1 MPTKKEKQE
10 SVSRV
15 KKDLARYKTVAIAT
29 IASLPAKHYLS
40 IKKQTRN
47 DVKIEFAR
55 QTLLKRALEE
65 SGRLEL
71 KPLEGKFQNGAVIIV
86 SDLDAFKLYALFK
99 RSKSKTFAKPGA
111 IAPSDIVVPAGET
124 NLAPGPVLTELKQA
138 KIDAR
143 IKGTKVTI
151 AKDVTV
157 AKKGE
162 PISEPVAKILM
173 KLGIEPFEIGIGI
186 LSVYDNGTIYEGA
199 ALDIDEEAF
208 LHSLTEAHRA
218 ALNLCV
224 FAEIWNETSAPLIIQ
239 KAAREANAIHKL
251 IETKKPATE
260 KMPAAEA
267 AQVAAPAGT
276 PAVEAVPATGVAP
289 EAAADAA
296 KEVKR
301 EGL

>member
-1 MPTKKEKQE
+1 MPTKKEKIE
-10 SVSRV
+10 SVARI
-15 KKDLARYKTVAIAT
+15 KKDLARHKTVAIAT

-40 IKKQTRN
+40 IKKQTRKE
-47 DVKIEFAR
+47 VTIEFAR

-65 SGRLEL
+65 SGRAEL
-71 KPLEGKFQNGAVIIV
+71 KPLEAKFRNGAVIIV

-99 RSKSKTFAKPGA
+99 RSKSRTFAKPGA
-111 IAPSDIVVPAGET
+111 IAPSDIIVPAGET
-124 NLAPGPVLTELKQA
+124 SLAPGPVLTELKQA

-143 IKGTKVTI
+143 ISRTKVTI
-151 AKDVTV
+151 AKDALV

-186 LSVYDNGTIYEGA
+186 ISVYDNGTVYDGA
-199 ALDIDEEAF
+199 ALDIDEEGF
-208 LHSLTEAHRA
+208 RQGIMECHRS

-224 FAEIWNETSAPLIIQ
+224 FAEIWNETSAPLIVQ

-267 AQVAAPAGT
+267 AVGSAPTAEAAAAVTAAPAAG
-276 PAVEAVPATGVAP
+276 AVPKVAR
-289 EAAADAA
+289 EAK
-296 KEVKR
+296 KE
-301 EGL
+301 GS